1 MSEELIYVAGIVGS
15 LRRDSYNRWL
25 LRAAQQ
31 EAPSTLRIV
40 ELGLEGIPLYNPD
53 GASPLPPTVQRLKTA
68 LHAADAVIIATP
80 EYNHSIPGVLK
91 NTLDWLSVPPEE
103 NPLGGKPVAIIGAT
117 TGNFGTLRAQ
127 LHLRQVL
134 SYFNADVLNRP
145 EVLVARAQEKFS
157 SDGTLQDELTRALLR
172 QLLQELALRVRQ
184 RRFLSVLERR

>member
-1 MSEELIYVAGIVGS
+1 MGEELIYVAGIVGS

-25 LRAAQQ
+25 LRAAQR
-31 EAPSTLRIV
+31 EAPPTILIA
-40 ELGLEGIPLYNPD
+40 EIGLERIPLYNPD
-53 GASPLPPTVQRLKTA
+53 MASPLPPAVEQLSSV

-91 NTLDWLSVPPEE
+91 NALDWLSTLPQS
-103 NPLGGKPVAIIGAT
+103 NPFDGKPVAIIGAT

-145 EVLVARAQEKFS
+145 EVLVARAKERFAP
-157 SDGTLQDELTRALLR
+157 DGTLQDEVARELLR

-184 RRFLSVLERR
+184 RRLLSALGQR